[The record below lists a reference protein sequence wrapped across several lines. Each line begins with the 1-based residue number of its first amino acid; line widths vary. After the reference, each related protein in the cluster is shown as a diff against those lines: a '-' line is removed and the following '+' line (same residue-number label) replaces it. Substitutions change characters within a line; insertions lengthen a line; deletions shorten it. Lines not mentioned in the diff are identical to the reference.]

1 MIKVLTLHIPNYIY
15 DQAPNSVEIGQ
26 QLDKVLEANFYGKTV
41 VVRGVDLRS
50 HEELNLEGLVEYIR
64 QSGTDKYDKN
74 RKGIADHVVPEEF
87 RDKFIYGDE
96 ITLDKF
102 HEGGTEQLIH
112 SLHHGA
118 LGDRGYSVR
127 ADIILVYDRADF
139 TRLRNIYAGT
149 SDSDIFIFEKP
160 PKEAL
165 LGIIKITQ

>member
-1 MIKVLTLHIPNYIY
+1 MKILTLHIPSYTY
-15 DQAPNSVEIGQ
+15 DKSPNSVEIGQ
-26 QLDKVLEANFYGKTV
+26 QLDEVLDKNFHGKIV

-50 HEELNLEGLVEYIR
+50 HRGLDLNGLVDRIKL
-64 QSGTDKYDKN
+64 SGTDRYDKN
-74 RKGIADHVVPEEF
+74 HKGIADHVVPKEF

-112 SLHHGA
+112 SLYHGA

-127 ADIILVYDRADF
+127 ADIVLVYDRNAF
-139 TRLRNIYAGT
+139 MRLQNIYAGA
-149 SDSDIFIFEKP
+149 DESDIFVFERP